1 MADERTSRPPGDDDL
16 MVEERPDAGAEEAR
30 PDDRIDDERH
40 DEENRLK
47 PKYIASVR
55 EALATG
61 DKSAVYELVEPLHH
75 ADIADLIE
83 LIDTDQR
90 DVLAAAIT
98 DLMSVEVVAELN
110 DHVREEMMEAL
121 PPEAVATIAEQLETD
136 DAVQLIED
144 LDESDQRAI
153 IAELEPEMQAAVNS
167 ALSYPEET
175 AGRLMNRHFMAVPE
189 HLTVGDLIDYLR
201 IEGDLAHDFHEVFVI
216 DAAHRPVGA
225 CALNW
230 ILTTPRTIRLTDV
243 MKRDQTLIPVTMDQE
258 EVALMFQK
266 YALISAAVVD
276 ESGRLV
282 GQMTVDDIV
291 HIISEEAGEDALL
304 LSGAG
309 DGDINEPI
317 REAYS
322 SRVRWLIAN
331 LGTAVVA
338 SAIIAFFGG
347 AIEQLVALAVL
358 MPIVASIG
366 GNAGT
371 QTMAVAVRAIA
382 TNQLTRANT
391 WRIVWREMR
400 VAMLNGVTVAV
411 LIGIAAA
418 VLFSPMMGAVIAA
431 AMVINI
437 AVAGLAGVLVPVVFE
452 RLGQDPAVA
461 SSVFVTMIT
470 DSMGFFAFLG
480 LAVASGLATL

>member
-1 MADERTSRPPGDDDL
+1 MSDDARLDEDLLVADLPQDGGDD
-16 MVEERPDAGAEEAR
+16 GAR

-47 PKYIASVR
+47 PRFVRSVR
-55 EALATG
+55 RAFEGGDNTALH
-61 DKSAVYELVEPLHH
+61 ELVEPLHP
-75 ADIADLIE
+75 ADVADLLE
-83 LIDTDQR
+83 LFDSDERQG
-90 DVLAAAIT
+90 LAGAMS
-98 DLMSVEVVAELN
+98 DLMSSEVVAELN
-110 DHVREEMMEAL
+110 DHVREDMMEAL
-121 PPEAVATIAEQLETD
+121 EPEAVASIAEQLETD
-136 DAVQLIED
+136 DAVQLLED
-144 LDESDQRAI
+144 LDEDDQRAI
-153 IAELEPEMQAAVNS
+153 IAELEPETQAAVTS

-189 HLTVGDLIDYLR
+189 HMTVGDLIDFLR
-201 IEGDLAHDFHEVFVI
+201 KTGDLEHDFWEVFVV
-216 DAAHRPVGA
+216 DQRHHPVGT

-230 ILTTPRTIRLTDV
+230 ILTTPRNIKLTDL
-243 MKRDQTLIPVTMDQE
+243 MKRDQTLIPVTTDQE

-282 GQMTVDDIV
+282 GQVTVDDIV

-322 SRVRWLIAN
+322 SRVRWLVAN

-338 SAIIAFFGG
+338 SAIIAFFGA
-347 AIEQLVALAVL
+347 AIEKLVALAVL

-391 WRIVWREMR
+391 WRTVWREVR
-400 VAMLNGVTVAV
+400 VAILNGATIAV

-418 VLFSPMMGAVIAA
+418 FLFSPMMGAVIAA
-431 AMVINI
+431 AMIINI
-437 AVAGLAGVLVPVVFE
+437 VVAGLAGVLVPVIFE
-452 RLGQDPAVA
+452 RLRQDPAVA

-470 DSMGFFAFLG
+470 DSMGFLAFLG
-480 LAVASGLATL
+480 LAVVSGLVPAA

>member
-1 MADERTSRPPGDDDL
+1 MVDPASSDEAVLTADAPEDD
-16 MVEERPDAGAEEAR
+16 VR

-47 PKYIASVR
+47 PEYVGAVR
-55 EALATG
+55 AALEDG
-61 DKSAVYELVEPLHH
+61 DKGAVYDLVEPLHP
-75 ADIADLIE
+75 ADTADLIE
-83 LIDTDQR
+83 LLGR
-90 DVLAAAIT
+90 DERERLANAIT
-98 DLMSVEVVAELN
+98 DLMTVEVVAELN
-110 DHVREEMMEAL
+110 DFVRGEMMAAL
-121 PPEAVATIAEQLETD
+121 PAQAVALIAQQLETD
-136 DAVQLIED
+136 DAVQLLED
-144 LDESDQRAI
+144 LDEADQRAI
-153 IAELEPEMQAAVNS
+153 IAELQPETQVVVNS

-175 AGRLMNRHFMAVPE
+175 AGRLMNRHVMAVPE
-189 HLTVGDLIDYLR
+189 HLAVGDLIDYLR
-201 IEGDLAHDFHEVFVI
+201 ENGDFTHDFHEVFVI
-216 DAAHRPVGA
+216 DAAHHPVGS

-230 ILTTPRTIRLTDV
+230 ILTAPRWVKLTDI

-282 GQMTVDDIV
+282 GQMTVDDVV

-304 LSGAG
+304 MSGAG

-322 SRVRWLIAN
+322 SRVRWLVAN

-338 SAIIAFFGG
+338 SAIIAFFGA
-347 AIEQLVALAVL
+347 AIEELVALAVL

-371 QTMAVAVRAIA
+371 QTMAVSVRAIA
-382 TNQLTRANT
+382 TNQLTRSNT
-391 WRIVWREMR
+391 RRILWREMR
-400 VAMLNGVTVAV
+400 VAMLNGATVAV
-411 LIGIAAA
+411 LIGVAAWF
-418 VLFSPMMGAVIAA
+418 LFSPMMGVVIAA

-437 AVAGLAGVLVPVVFE
+437 AVAGLAGVLVPVIFE

-480 LAVASGLATL
+480 LAVTSGLASL

>member
-1 MADERTSRPPGDDDL
+1 MIDPSAFDDDTL
-16 MVEERPDAGAEEAR
+16 TAPERLPEDAR
-30 PDDRIDDERH
+30 PDDRIDDARH

-47 PKYIASVR
+47 PSYLASVR
-55 EALATG
+55 DALDEG
-61 DKSAVYELVEPLHH
+61 DKGRLYDLVEPLHP
-75 ADIADLIE
+75 ADIADLLE
-83 LIDTDQR
+83 LVDR
-90 DVLAAAIT
+90 DERVRLAAAIT
-98 DLMSVEVVAELN
+98 DLMTSEVVAELN
-110 DHVREEMMEAL
+110 DFVREEMMQAL
-121 PPEAVATIAEQLETD
+121 PPEAVAAITEQLETD
-136 DAVQLIED
+136 DAVQLLED
-144 LDESDQRAI
+144 LDEEDQRAI
-153 IAELEPEMQAAVNS
+153 IAELEPETRAAVNS
-167 ALSYPEET
+167 ALAYPEET
-175 AGRLMNRHFMAVPE
+175 AGRLMSRHVMAVPE
-189 HLTVGDLIDYLR
+189 HMKIGDLIDFLR
-201 IEGDLAHDFHEVFVI
+201 DQGDLEHDFHEVFVV
-216 DAAHRPVGA
+216 DAAFHPVGT

-230 ILTTPRTIRLTDV
+230 ILTSPRHIALTDA

-276 ESGRLV
+276 ENGRLV

-331 LGTAVVA
+331 LGTAVIA
-338 SAIIAFFGG
+338 SLIIAFFGA
-347 AIEQLVALAVL
+347 AIEALVALAVL

-391 WRIVWREMR
+391 WKIVWRELR
-400 VAMLNGVTVAV
+400 VALLNGATVAV
-411 LIGIAAA
+411 LIGIAAG
-418 VLFSPMMGAVIAA
+418 VIFEPMMGAVIAL

-437 AVAGLAGVLVPVVFE
+437 AIAGLAGVLVPVVFE
-452 RLGQDPAVA
+452 RVGQDPALA

-480 LAVASGLATL
+480 LAVATGLAPL

>member
-1 MADERTSRPPGDDDL
+1 MSEAG
-16 MVEERPDAGAEEAR
+16 RPDDTTVLLDTADDAR

-47 PKYIASVR
+47 PAYVKAVR
-55 EALATG
+55 DALEAQDTP
-61 DKSAVYELVEPLHH
+61 AVYDLVEPLHP
-75 ADIADLIE
+75 ADVADLLE
-83 LIDTDQR
+83 LFER
-90 DVLAAAIT
+90 DERADLTAAIT
-98 DLMSVEVVAELN
+98 DLMSSDVVAELN
-110 DHVREEMMEAL
+110 DFVREDMMEAL
-121 PPEAVATIAEQLETD
+121 EPEAVATIVEQLETD

-144 LDESDQRAI
+144 LDESDQQAILAEVEAEDRAAI
-153 IAELEPEMQAAVNS
+153 ET

-175 AGRLMNRHFMAVPE
+175 AGRLMNRNFVAVPE
-189 HLTVGDLIDYLR
+189 HMSVGQLIDFLR
-201 IEGDLAHDFHEVFVI
+201 EEAAGGSDYAEDFWEVFVV
-216 DAAHRPVGA
+216 DERHHPVGT
-225 CALNW
+225 CELSW
-230 ILTTPRTIRLTDV
+230 ILRTPRHIALTDV

-258 EVALMFQK
+258 ELGLMFEK
-266 YALISAAVVD
+266 YDLISAAVVD
-276 ESGRLV
+276 KGGRLV
-282 GQMTVDDIV
+282 GQMTVDDVV

-338 SAIIAFFGG
+338 SVIIWAFGA
-347 AIEQLVALAVL
+347 AIEKLVALAVL

-391 WRIVWREMR
+391 WRIVWRELR
-400 VAMLNGVTVAV
+400 VAVLNGATIAV
-411 LIGIAAA
+411 LIGIATG
-418 VLFSPMMGAVIAA
+418 LIFTPMMGVVIAA

-437 AVAGLAGVLVPVVFE
+437 IVAGLAGVLVPVIFE
-452 RLGQDPAVA
+452 RLDQDPAVA

-480 LAVASGLATL
+480 LAVLSGLVG

>member
-1 MADERTSRPPGDDDL
+1 MVDPAALQDETLESAPVDDE
-16 MVEERPDAGAEEAR
+16 VR
-30 PDDRIDDERH
+30 PDDRIDDDRH

-47 PKYIASVR
+47 PRYVREVR
-55 EALATG
+55 EALEEG
-61 DKSAVYELVEPLHH
+61 DKGAVYDLVEPLHP
-75 ADIADLIE
+75 ADIADLLE
-83 LIDTDQR
+83 LVDR
-90 DVLAAAIT
+90 DERATLAASIT
-98 DLMSVEVVAELN
+98 DLMSSEVVAELN
-110 DHVREEMMEAL
+110 DFVREEMMEAL
-121 PPEAVATIAEQLETD
+121 PPEAVAAITEQLETD
-136 DAVQLIED
+136 DAVQLLED
-144 LDESDQRAI
+144 LDKDNQRRI
-153 IAELEPEMQAAVNS
+153 IAELGPETQAAINS
-167 ALSYPEET
+167 ALAYPEET
-175 AGRLMNRHFMAVPE
+175 AGRLMNRHVMAAPE
-189 HLTVGDLIDYLR
+189 HMSVGDLIDYLR
-201 IEGDLAHDFHEVFVI
+201 TEGDLEHDFFEVFVVN
-216 DAAHRPVGA
+216 AAFHPVGT

-230 ILTTPRTIRLTDV
+230 ILTSPRQIRLTDV

-317 REAYS
+317 REAYAA
-322 SRVRWLIAN
+322 RVRWLIAN

-338 SAIIAFFGG
+338 SAIIAAFGA
-347 AIEQLVALAVL
+347 AIEALVALAVL

-391 WRIVWREMR
+391 WKIVARELR
-400 VAMLNGVTVAV
+400 VALLNGATVAV
-411 LIGIAAA
+411 LIGIAAGA
-418 VLFSPMMGAVIAA
+418 LFGWQMGMVIAV

-437 AVAGLAGVLVPVVFE
+437 AVSGLAGVLVPVTFE

-480 LAVASGLATL
+480 LAVVSGLVPAA